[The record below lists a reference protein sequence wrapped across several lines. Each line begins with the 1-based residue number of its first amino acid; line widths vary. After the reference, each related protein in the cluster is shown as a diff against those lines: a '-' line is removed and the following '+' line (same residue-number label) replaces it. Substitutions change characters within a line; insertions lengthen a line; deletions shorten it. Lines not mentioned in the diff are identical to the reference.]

1 MAVGDLMLARAIGEQ
16 ILAQG
21 PQVVFAGVQ
30 STFDSADLLVGNLE
44 CAISDRGQPEP
55 GKAYAFAAPPT
66 AADALAGAGFDMLS
80 LANNHAFDYG
90 PEALADTQHLLDE
103 RGIAYV
109 GAGADEIAAHRPV
122 FVERNGLRLAFLA
135 YVNVL
140 VEDGGFDTR
149 RWTATA
155 DSSGVAWAHPD
166 RIRSDVAAARA
177 EADVVIVLLH
187 SGYEGRLEPS
197 PNQRQEAQAAI
208 EGGAALVLGA
218 HPHVLQPVEHYQN
231 GLIVYSL
238 GNFVFDDFGFPA
250 NYTAIFSAA
259 LTPDGV
265 REFNWIPAIVEAG
278 LPRLATPDEASRVLA
293 LLGVGAY

>member
-1 MAVGDLMLARAIGEQ
+1 MLARAIGEQ

-21 PQVVFAGVQ
+21 PQFVFAGVQ

-55 GKAYAFAAPPT
+55 RKAYTFAAPPI
-66 AADALAGAGFDMLS
+66 AAEALALAGFDVLS

-90 PEALADTQHLLDE
+90 PEALADTQSLLDE

-109 GAGADEIAAHRPV
+109 GAGADETAAHRPV
-122 FVERNGLRLAFLA
+122 IVEHNGLRLAFLA

-155 DSSGVAWAHPD
+155 DSPGVAWANAD
-166 RIRSDVAAARA
+166 RIRSDVSAARA
-177 EADVVIVLLH
+177 EADVIIVLLH

-293 LLGVGAY
+293 MLGQ

>member
-1 MAVGDLMLARAIGEQ
+1 M
-16 ILAQG
+16 
-21 PQVVFAGVQ
+21 
-30 STFDSADLLVGNLE
+30 
-44 CAISDRGQPEP
+44 
-55 GKAYAFAAPPT
+55 
-66 AADALAGAGFDMLS
+66 
-80 LANNHAFDYG
+80 
-90 PEALADTQHLLDE
+90 
-103 RGIAYV
+103 
-109 GAGADEIAAHRPV
+109 
-122 FVERNGLRLAFLA
+122 
-135 YVNVL
+135 
-140 VEDGGFDTR
+140 
-149 RWTATA
+149 
-155 DSSGVAWAHPD
+155 AWAQAD

-259 LTPDGV
+259 LTRDGV
-265 REFNWIPAIVEAG
+265 REFNWIPAVVEAG
-278 LPRLATPDEASRVLA
+278 VPRLATPDEASHVLA
-293 LLGVGAY
+293 LLGE